1 MRIAIIGSRFIE
13 NKDWIYQLVDKAVE
27 TGENIDPTSRT
38 PAPVSLVSGG
48 SEGVNSFVHEWAKD
62 NGYDS
67 YMFKP
72 HFLLDSKAEY
82 SPRDF
87 FTRYRQVI
95 DNADSVIV
103 IRLKQKEEPDLLFAV
118 EYATKKGKKPL
129 VLFYDMT

>member
-13 NKDWIYQLVDKAVE
+13 NKEWVSSVISQTVSVADEKHGV
-27 TGENIDPTSRT
+27 
-38 PAPVSLVSGG
+38 VSLVSGG
-48 SEGVNSFVHEWAKD
+48 SEGVNSFVHEWAKE
-62 NGYDS
+62 NSYDS

-82 SPRDF
+82 APRDF

-129 VLFYDMT
+129 VLFYDVT

>member
-13 NKDWIYQLVDKAVE
+13 NKEWVSSVISQTVSVADEKHG
-27 TGENIDPTSRT
+27 T
-38 PAPVSLVSGG
+38 VSLVSGG
-48 SEGVNSFVHEWAKD
+48 SEGVNSPVHEWAKE
-62 NGYDS
+62 NKYDS

-95 DNADSVIV
+95 DNSDSVII

>member
-13 NKDWIYQLVDKAVE
+13 NKEWVYSVISQIVE
-27 TGENIDPTSRT
+27 AGPPSTTTS
-38 PAPVSLVSGG
+38 ASVSLVSGG
-48 SEGVNSFVHEWAKD
+48 SEGVNSFVHEWAKE
-62 NGYDS
+62 NNYDS

-103 IRLKQKEEPDLLFAV
+103 IRLKQKEEPDLLFAA

>member
-13 NKDWIYQLVDKAVE
+13 NKEWVYSVINQTAE
-27 TGENIDPTSRT
+27 AGTPSTTTSES
-38 PAPVSLVSGG
+38 VSLVSGG
-48 SEGVNSFVHEWAKD
+48 SEGVNSFVHEWAKE
-62 NGYDS
+62 NNYDS

>member
-13 NKDWIYQLVDKAVE
+13 NKDWVYKLVDQAVAA
-27 TGENIDPTSRT
+27 GEVADKM
-38 PAPVSLVSGG
+38 VSLVSGG
-48 SEGVNSFVHEWAKD
+48 SEGVNSFVHEWAKEND
-62 NGYDS
+62 YDS

-95 DNADSVIV
+95 DNADTVIV
-103 IRLKQKEEPDLLFAV
+103 VRLKQKEEPDLLFAI
-118 EYATKKGKKPL
+118 EYATKKGKTPL
-129 VLFYDMT
+129 VLFYDVT

>member
-13 NKDWIYQLVDKAVE
+13 NKEWVYSVISQIAE
-27 TGENIDPTSRT
+27 AGTPSTTTSES
-38 PAPVSLVSGG
+38 VSLVSGG
-48 SEGVNSFVHEWAKD
+48 SEGVNSFVHEWAKE
-62 NGYDS
+62 NSYDS

-129 VLFYDMT
+129 VLFYDVT

>member
-13 NKDWIYQLVDKAVE
+13 NKEWVGSVITQTVSVAEAQD
-27 TGENIDPTSRT
+27 N
-38 PAPVSLVSGG
+38 PVSLVSGG
-48 SEGVNSFVHEWAKD
+48 SEGINSFVHEWAKE
-62 NGYDS
+62 NNYDS

-129 VLFYDMT
+129 VLFYDVS

>member
-13 NKDWIYQLVDKAVE
+13 NKDWVYKLAHHAVAQAE
-27 TGENIDPTSRT
+27 LADNT
-38 PAPVSLVSGG
+38 VSLVSGG
-48 SEGVNSFVHEWAKD
+48 SEGVNSFIHEWAKD
-62 NGYDS
+62 NKYDS

-129 VLFYDMT
+129 VLFYDVT

>member
-13 NKDWIYQLVDKAVE
+13 NKEWVSSVISQTVSVADEKHGV
-27 TGENIDPTSRT
+27 
-38 PAPVSLVSGG
+38 VSLVSGG
-48 SEGVNSFVHEWAKD
+48 SEGVNSFVHELAKE
-62 NGYDS
+62 NSYDS

>member
-13 NKDWIYQLVDKAVE
+13 NREWVYSVISQIAE
-27 TGENIDPTSRT
+27 AGTPSTTTSES
-38 PAPVSLVSGG
+38 VSLVSGG
-48 SEGVNSFVHEWAKD
+48 SEGVNSFVHEWAKE
-62 NGYDS
+62 NNYDS

>member
-13 NKDWIYQLVDKAVE
+13 NKEWVSSVISQTVSVADEKHGV
-27 TGENIDPTSRT
+27 
-38 PAPVSLVSGG
+38 VSLVSGG
-48 SEGVNSFVHEWAKD
+48 SEGVNIFVHEWAKE
-62 NGYDS
+62 NSYDS

-129 VLFYDMT
+129 VLFYDVT

>member
-13 NKDWIYQLVDKAVE
+13 NKEWVYSVISQIAE
-27 TGENIDPTSRT
+27 AGTPSTTTSES
-38 PAPVSLVSGG
+38 VSLVSGG
-48 SEGVNSFVHEWAKD
+48 SEGVNSFVHEWAKE
-62 NGYDS
+62 NNYDS

>member
-13 NKDWIYQLVDKAVE
+13 NKEWVSSVISQTISVADEKHGV
-27 TGENIDPTSRT
+27 
-38 PAPVSLVSGG
+38 VSLVSGG
-48 SEGVNSFVHEWAKD
+48 SEGVNSFVHEWAKE
-62 NGYDS
+62 NNYDS

-129 VLFYDMT
+129 VLFYDVT

>member
-13 NKDWIYQLVDKAVE
+13 NKEWVSSVISQTVSVADEKHGV
-27 TGENIDPTSRT
+27 
-38 PAPVSLVSGG
+38 VSLVSGG
-48 SEGVNSFVHEWAKD
+48 SEGVNSFVHEWAKE
-62 NGYDS
+62 NNYDS

-103 IRLKQKEEPDLLFAV
+103 IRLKQKEEPDLLFAA

>member
-13 NKDWIYQLVDKAVE
+13 NREWVYSVISQIAE
-27 TGENIDPTSRT
+27 AGTPSTTTSES
-38 PAPVSLVSGG
+38 VSLVSGG
-48 SEGVNSFVHEWAKD
+48 SEGVNSFVHEWAKE
-62 NGYDS
+62 NNYDS

-129 VLFYDMT
+129 VLFYDVT

>member
-13 NKDWIYQLVDKAVE
+13 NKDWVYLLVNQTVE
-27 TGENIDPTSRT
+27 AAEAADN
-38 PAPVSLVSGG
+38 AVSLVSGG

>member
-13 NKDWIYQLVDKAVE
+13 NKDWVYKLVDQAVAA
-27 TGENIDPTSRT
+27 GEVADKM
-38 PAPVSLVSGG
+38 VSLVSGG
-48 SEGVNSFVHEWAKD
+48 SEGVNSFVHEWAKEND
-62 NGYDS
+62 YDS

-95 DNADSVIV
+95 DNADTVIV
-103 IRLKQKEEPDLLFAV
+103 VRLKQKEEPDLLFAA

>member
-13 NKDWIYQLVDKAVE
+13 NKEWVSSVISQTVSVADEKHGV
-27 TGENIDPTSRT
+27 
-38 PAPVSLVSGG
+38 VSLVSGG
-48 SEGVNSFVHEWAKD
+48 SEGVNSFVHEWAKE
-62 NGYDS
+62 NSYDS

-103 IRLKQKEEPDLLFAV
+103 IRLKQKEEPDLLFAA

-129 VLFYDMT
+129 VLFYDVT

>member
-13 NKDWIYQLVDKAVE
+13 NKEWVYSVINQIAE
-27 TGENIDPTSRT
+27 AGTPSTTTSES
-38 PAPVSLVSGG
+38 VSLVSGG
-48 SEGVNSFVHEWAKD
+48 SEGVNSFVHEWARE
-62 NGYDS
+62 NNYDS

>member
-1 MRIAIIGSRFIE
+1 MRVAIIGSRFIE
-13 NKDWIYQLVDKAVE
+13 NKDWVYSLVNQTIVAAESQDKL
-27 TGENIDPTSRT
+27 
-38 PAPVSLVSGG
+38 VSLVSGG
-48 SEGVNSFVHEWAKD
+48 SEGVNSFIHEWAKE

-72 HFLLDSKAEY
+72 HFMLDSKAEY

>member
-13 NKDWIYQLVDKAVE
+13 NKEWVYSVINQIAE
-27 TGENIDPTSRT
+27 AGTPSTTTSES
-38 PAPVSLVSGG
+38 VSLVSGG
-48 SEGVNSFVHEWAKD
+48 SEGVNSFVHEWAKESS
-62 NGYDS
+62 YDS

-95 DNADSVIV
+95 DNSDSVIV

-129 VLFYDMT
+129 VLFYDVT

>member
-13 NKDWIYQLVDKAVE
+13 NKEWVYSVISQIAE
-27 TGENIDPTSRT
+27 AGTPSTTTSES
-38 PAPVSLVSGG
+38 VSLVSGG
-48 SEGVNSFVHEWAKD
+48 SEGVNSFVHEWAKE
-62 NGYDS
+62 NNYDS

-129 VLFYDMT
+129 VLFYDVT

>member
-72 HFLLDSKAEY
+72 HFMLDSRAEY

-87 FTRYRQVI
+87 FTRYRQII
-95 DNADSVIV
+95 DNSDSVIV
-103 IRLKQKEEPDLLFAV
+103 VVLKQKEEPDVLFAI
-118 EYATKKGKKPL
+118 EYANKKGKKPL

>member
-13 NKDWIYQLVDKAVE
+13 NKDWVYLLVNQTVE
-27 TGENIDPTSRT
+27 AAEAANNG
-38 PAPVSLVSGG
+38 VSLVSGG

-72 HFLLDSKAEY
+72 HFMLESKAEY

-87 FTRYRQVI
+87 FTRYRQII
-95 DNADSVIV
+95 DNSDSVIV
-103 IRLKQKEEPDLLFAV
+103 VVLKQKEEPDVLFAI
-118 EYATKKGKKPL
+118 EYANKKGKKPL
-129 VLFYDMT
+129 VLYYDMT

>member
-13 NKDWIYQLVDKAVE
+13 NKDWVYKLAHHAVAQAE
-27 TGENIDPTSRT
+27 LADNT
-38 PAPVSLVSGG
+38 VSLVSGG
-48 SEGVNSFVHEWAKD
+48 SEGVNSFIHEWAKD
-62 NGYDS
+62 NKYDS

>member
-13 NKDWIYQLVDKAVE
+13 NKEWVSSVISQTVSVADEKHGV
-27 TGENIDPTSRT
+27 
-38 PAPVSLVSGG
+38 VSLVSGG
-48 SEGVNSFVHEWAKD
+48 SEGVNSFVHEWAKE
-62 NGYDS
+62 NNYDS

-129 VLFYDMT
+129 VLFYDVT

>member
-13 NKDWIYQLVDKAVE
+13 NKEWVSSVISQTVSVADEKHGV
-27 TGENIDPTSRT
+27 
-38 PAPVSLVSGG
+38 VSLVSGG
-48 SEGVNSFVHEWAKD
+48 SEGVNSFVHEWAKE
-62 NGYDS
+62 NSYDS

>member
-1 MRIAIIGSRFIE
+1 MKIAIIGSRFIE
-13 NKDWIYQLVDKAVE
+13 NKAWVFDLIGQVVDATTE
-27 TGENIDPTSRT
+27 AQI
-38 PAPVSLVSGG
+38 SLVSGG
-48 SEGVNSFVHEWAKD
+48 SEGVNSFVHEWAKE
-62 NGYDS
+62 NSYDS

>member
-13 NKDWIYQLVDKAVE
+13 NKEWVSSVISQTVSGA
-27 TGENIDPTSRT
+27 GEKHGV
-38 PAPVSLVSGG
+38 VSLVSGG
-48 SEGVNSFVHEWAKD
+48 SEGVNSFVHEWAKE
-62 NGYDS
+62 NSYDS

-103 IRLKQKEEPDLLFAV
+103 IRLKQKEEPDLLFAA

>member
-13 NKDWIYQLVDKAVE
+13 NKEWVYSVISQIAE
-27 TGENIDPTSRT
+27 AGTPSTTTSES
-38 PAPVSLVSGG
+38 VSLVSGG
-48 SEGVNSFVHEWAKD
+48 SEGVNSFVHEWAKENSD
-62 NGYDS
+62 DS

>member
-1 MRIAIIGSRFIE
+1 MKIAIIGSRFIE
-13 NKDWIYQLVDKAVE
+13 NKAWVFDVIGQVVDASVE
-27 TGENIDPTSRT
+27 AQT
-38 PAPVSLVSGG
+38 SLVSGG
-48 SEGVNSFVHEWAKD
+48 SEGVDSFVHVWATE

-95 DNADSVIV
+95 DNADTVIV
-103 IRLKQKEEPDLLFAV
+103 VRLKQKEEPDLLFAI
-118 EYATKKGKKPL
+118 EYATKKGKTPL
-129 VLFYDMT
+129 VLFYDVT

>member
-13 NKDWIYQLVDKAVE
+13 NKDWVYKLVTQAVE
-27 TGENIDPTSRT
+27 AAEGGTASTRT
-38 PAPVSLVSGG
+38 TESVSLVSGG

-72 HFLLDSKAEY
+72 HFMLDSKAGY

-87 FTRYRQVI
+87 FTRYRQII
-95 DNADSVIV
+95 DNSDSVIV
-103 IRLKQKEEPDLLFAV
+103 VVLKQKEEPDVLFAI
-118 EYATKKGKKPL
+118 EYANKKGKKPL
-129 VLFYDMT
+129 VLYYDMT

>member
-13 NKDWIYQLVDKAVE
+13 NKEWVSSVISQTVSVADEKHGV
-27 TGENIDPTSRT
+27 
-38 PAPVSLVSGG
+38 VSLVSGG
-48 SEGVNSFVHEWAKD
+48 SEGVNSFVHEWAKEND
-62 NGYDS
+62 YDS

-72 HFLLDSKAEY
+72 HFMLDSKAEY